1 VIAGTDIV
9 SGRSPGQ
16 KDPGLFSPAVADSQ
30 ARPRG
35 GALSEL
41 IREFLNWLSVEKGH
55 PKNTIR
61 SYGYDLERYRE
72 FIEDTCSTDISKITR
87 ADILDHL
94 VSLQER
100 NLSSRSRSRHFA
112 AIKQFH
118 RYLYFEKHLQKDC
131 MANLD
136 GPAMFKPLPHAITP
150 AEVDLL
156 LTQPDVSTARG
167 LRDAAMLELMY
178 SAGLRISELI
188 SLKRKDVLPENNLI
202 KCRGKGGKQRLIPIG
217 EVAMRKLREYLEIRL
232 ARDSEWLFPTRLRKP
247 FSRPGAWKMING
259 YIRSAGITKK
269 VTPHTLRHSFA
280 THLLSGG
287 ADLRSIQ
294 EMLGHADISTTQ
306 VYTHVANDRLKETHL
321 RHHPRG

>member
-1 VIAGTDIV
+1 MM
-9 SGRSPGQ
+9 
-16 KDPGLFSPAVADSQ
+16 DSHKKS
-30 ARPRG
+30 APRDS
-35 GALSEL
+35 ALSGL
-41 IREFLNWLSVEKGH
+41 IKEFLNWLSVEKGH
-55 PKNTIR
+55 PKNTIL

-72 FIEDTCSTDISKITR
+72 FIEDICRADISKITR

-94 VSLQER
+94 ATLKE
-100 NLSSRSRSRHFA
+100 NDLSSRSRSRHFA

-118 RYLYFEKHLQKDC
+118 RYLYFENHLKKDC

-136 GPAMFKPLPHAITP
+136 GPAMSKLLPHAIAP
-150 AEVDLL
+150 AEVEHLL
-156 LTQPDVSTARG
+156 AQPDVSTARG
-167 LRDAAMLELMY
+167 LRDASMLELMY

-188 SLKRKDVLPENNLI
+188 NLKRKDVISDNNLI

-247 FSRPGAWKMING
+247 FGRSGAWKMING
-259 YIRSAGITKK
+259 YIKEAEITKK

-280 THLLSGG
+280 THLLAGG

-306 VYTHVANDRLKETHL
+306 VYTHVTDDRLKETHQL
-321 RHHPRG
+321 HHPRG